1 MLKAP
6 RGLFDFSA
14 PGYCHHCSLL
24 VTNQHRFAKSE
35 LRPELASILTLA
47 MWGDRDGA
55 KMLGGERKGPP
66 WSTSSSV
73 SVFIKVGMEV
83 PDVI

>member
-1 MLKAP
+1 
-6 RGLFDFSA
+6 
-14 PGYCHHCSLL
+14 
-24 VTNQHRFAKSE
+24 
-35 LRPELASILTLA
+35 
-47 MWGDRDGA
+47 
-55 KMLGGERKGPP
+55 MLGGERKGPP